1 MPTGH
6 LDMEFGRFPFFC
18 FMLRYRI
25 ESLYVSENGLR
36 AVSGHRRILECLA
49 KKDNIGIEAAIRD
62 HLEQSKRDI
71 HRFAFEMKKGTNS
84 ERD

>member
-1 MPTGH
+1 
-6 LDMEFGRFPFFC
+6 
-18 FMLRYRI
+18 MLRYRV

-36 AVSGHRRILECLA
+36 AVSGHRRVLECLA

-71 HRFAFEMKKGTNS
+71 HRFAFEMKTCTNI
-84 ERD
+84 EGD

>member
-1 MPTGH
+1 
-6 LDMEFGRFPFFC
+6 
-18 FMLRYRI
+18 MLRYRV

-36 AVSGHRRILECLA
+36 AVNGHRRILECLA
-49 KKDNIGIEAAIRD
+49 KKDNMGIEAAIRD

-71 HRFAFEMKKGTNS
+71 HRFAFEIKTRTNS